1 MENRKSLNYDELNYE
16 CRDAVELYEM
26 NGRWYDDIRETILA
40 MKNPKEIVLSCLIDS
55 LAEYYHAMEKAKETL
70 VNYGFT
76 NQDINYLTLQY
87 VEKCND

>member
-40 MKNPKEIVLSCLIDS
+40 MKNPKEIV
-55 LAEYYHAMEKAKETL
+55 
-70 VNYGFT
+70 
-76 NQDINYLTLQY
+76 
-87 VEKCND
+87 

>member
-26 NGRWYDDIRETILA
+26 NGRWYDDIRETILGI
-40 MKNPKEIVLSCLIDS
+40 KNPKEIVLSCLIDN

-70 VNYGFT
+70 LEYGFT
-76 NQDINYLTLQY
+76 SRDITNLTFQY
-87 VEKCND
+87 IEKCHQ